1 MALPDNKKDK
11 PADDGPNHDVHATL
25 ERMLAAVYEAV
36 KRAQVDVQR
45 GASKKLDWF
54 FPRDEQGNV
63 SARTVSVPM
72 PREDGSI
79 EIREI
84 PLFALVP
91 HHDLMIEQVNV
102 RLKLDLLRLT
112 SSSGKPDVPE
122 LSSKLP
128 KAGGDADQY
137 AEIEVRL
144 RGIEPIEGIARLND
158 AIVKRI

>member
-1 MALPDNKKDK
+1 MATNPPDKKMTVQ
-11 PADDGPNHDVHATL
+11 AVNHDLNGTL

-45 GASKKLDWF
+45 GASKKLDWY
-54 FPRDEQGNV
+54 FPKDERGKV
-63 SARTVSVPM
+63 SARTVAVPF
-72 PREDGSI
+72 PREDGGT

-102 RLKLDLLRLT
+102 RMKLNLLNLT
-112 SSSGKPDVPE
+112 SSDSRPDVPE

-128 KAGGDADQY
+128 KAGGDSEQY

>member
-1 MALPDNKKDK
+1 MSTQENKKSVN
-11 PADDGPNHDVHATL
+11 AVESQNHDVNATL

-45 GASKKLDWF
+45 GASKKLEWF
-54 FPRDEQGNV
+54 FPHDENGKV
-63 SARTVSVPM
+63 SARCVQVPI
-72 PREDGSI
+72 PSDSGAV
-79 EIREI
+79 EIKEI

-91 HHDLMIEQVNV
+91 HHDLMIEQVNI

-112 SSSGKPDVPE
+112 SNSGKPDVPE

>member
-1 MALPDNKKDK
+1 MSIPTSDRK
-11 PADDGPNHDVHATL
+11 PPTPNANHDLNATL

-45 GASKKLDWF
+45 GASKKLDWY
-54 FPRDEQGNV
+54 FPKDETGKV
-63 SARTVSVPM
+63 TARTVAVPF
-72 PREDGSI
+72 PREDGST

-102 RLKLDLLRLT
+102 RMKLNLLNLT
-112 SSSGKPDVPE
+112 SSNSRPDVPE

-128 KAGGDADQY
+128 KAGGDSEQY
-137 AEIEVRL
+137 AEVEVRL